1 MLYPIE
7 RFLTDWFMGYPRMG
21 EIRRYKVV
29 PMTDEDIAKEKI
41 EEIEKQIEK
50 QKIKLEALQREL
62 KEEQKK
68 LK

>member
-1 MLYPIE
+1 MDLFE
-7 RFLTDWFMGYPRMG
+7 RLLDEWIRSYPRMG

-29 PMTDEDIAKEKI
+29 PMTDEDITKEKI

>member
-1 MLYPIE
+1 MDLFE
-7 RFLTDWFMGYPRMG
+7 RLLDEWIRSYPRMG

-50 QKIKLEALQREL
+50 QKIKLEA
-62 KEEQKK
+62 
-68 LK
+68 

>member
-1 MLYPIE
+1 MDLFE
-7 RFLTDWFMGYPRMG
+7 RLLDEWIRSYPRMG

-41 EEIEKQIEK
+41 EEIETQIEK

>member
-1 MLYPIE
+1 MYSLEKFIE
-7 RFLTDWFMGYPRMG
+7 DWFLGYPRMG

-50 QKIKLEALQREL
+50 QKIKLEALEKEL
-62 KEEQKK
+62 KEEKRK

>member
-1 MLYPIE
+1 
-7 RFLTDWFMGYPRMG
+7 MGYPRMG

>member
-1 MLYPIE
+1 MDLFE
-7 RFLTDWFMGYPRMG
+7 RLLDEWIRSYPRMG

-50 QKIKLEALQREL
+50 QKIKLETLQREL

>member
-1 MLYPIE
+1 MYSLEKFIE
-7 RFLTDWFMGYPRMG
+7 DWFLGYPRMG

-50 QKIKLEALQREL
+50 QKIKLEALEREL
-62 KEEQKK
+62 KEEKRK

>member
-1 MLYPIE
+1 
-7 RFLTDWFMGYPRMG
+7 MGYPRMG

-50 QKIKLEALQREL
+50 QKIKLEALEKEL
-62 KEEQKK
+62 KEEKRK